1 MGLSVLGIAG
11 SLRARSYNLA
21 LLRAA
26 QDLAP
31 PGMDI
36 TIQGIHAIPTFNED
50 VEAEGD
56 PAPVVDLKQAVRDAD
71 AVLFATPEYNRGLPG
86 GLKNA
91 VDWLSRPPK
100 QSVLDLKPVGLMGAS
115 TGIGATA
122 EAQRQL
128 RAALAYCGA
137 QTMAEP
143 EFALSRVHRVMDAE
157 GRIIESEVVEELR
170 RLVEGLGAWTEAV
183 HQAIAAA

>member
-1 MGLSVLGIAG
+1 MGLSVLGVAG

-36 TIQGIHAIPTFNED
+36 SIRGIHAIPTFNED

-56 PAPVVDLKQAVRDAD
+56 PEPVLDLKHAVREAD

-100 QSVLDLKPVGLMGAS
+100 QSVLDLKPVGVLGAS

-137 QTMAEP
+137 QTMGEP
-143 EFALSRVHRVMDAE
+143 EVALSRVHRLIDAD
-157 GRIIESEVVEELR
+157 GHILDHEVVEELR
-170 RLVEGLGAWTEAV
+170 RFVESLGAWADAV
-183 HQAIAAA
+183 REAIAAA

>member
-1 MGLSVLGIAG
+1 VGLSVLGIAG
-11 SLRARSYNLA
+11 SLRERSYNLA

-26 QDLAP
+26 QGLAP

-36 TIQGIHAIPTFNED
+36 TIRGIHAIPTFNED
-50 VEAEGD
+50 VEADGD
-56 PAPVVDLKQAVRDAD
+56 PEPVLDLKQAVRDAD

-100 QSVLDLKPVGLMGAS
+100 QSVLDLKPVGLLGAS

-137 QTMAEP
+137 QTMSEP
-143 EFALSRVHRVMDAE
+143 EFALSRAHRVIDAD
-157 GRIIESEVVEELR
+157 GRITDHAVEQELQ
-170 RLVEGLGAWTEAV
+170 RLVEALGAWADAVREAV
-183 HQAIAAA
+183 AAA